1 MSTTMRSVPVVVWGG
16 GSGGVAAA
24 VQAARSG
31 AETLLLTPG
40 PWLGGM
46 VSAAGVCC
54 PDGNELSPWQTGLW
68 GAFLRAL
75 AAETPGGLDHNW
87 VSCFG
92 YRPDTAEAIL
102 RNWVAGESRLNWW
115 PLARLEAV
123 ERRGDHLTALAVH
136 WRGEDW
142 RLEPTIVIDGSDRG
156 DLYPLADV
164 PHRLGWEPKESW
176 GEPSAPPRSV
186 LESDPFFSRQPVQSP
201 TWVVMAQLHPADSPG
216 RAPALSASADPRED
230 AQPAAPFTEAT
241 ERFGLERT
249 LTYGRLPGG
258 LLMLNWPLAGNDWH
272 GGLER
277 AFSSETAPGEVR
289 ADLAADMRA
298 HSQAFAEAL
307 RAIGAGRVR
316 PTTVFPSPEQAAAG
330 ALTGDDDLA
339 LMPYWREGRRLQALE
354 TVVEQHLLPLAPG
367 AAIAPLPRDGTG
379 QLTAIAVGN
388 YANDHHYP
396 GPDWPLAPKSCRWG
410 GRWSGT
416 PFTIPYG
423 ALVSRGVVNLLAADK
438 AFGVSHMANG
448 ATRLQPLVLN
458 LGQAAGLAAALCVRL
473 ALRPAELPVRHLQEA
488 LITEPQAPA
497 GPLPLWDTPWH
508 HPRWRE
514 RQLALLDDPTRLE
527 PGGRWSSEPGDPRWA
542 PSEPGERLWQG
553 DLVSDGA
560 GGFSLY
566 GPTGPGGEPWPL
578 ITLEPALND
587 WLQRR
592 ITPCPVAVVGCANP
606 WGPWLRV
613 SRLA

>member
-1 MSTTMRSVPVVVWGG
+1 MTETRRSVPVVVWGG
-16 GSGGVAAA
+16 GSGGLAAA
-24 VQAARSG
+24 LQAARSG

-92 YRPDTAEAIL
+92 YLPATAETIL
-102 RNWVAGESRLNWW
+102 RRWVEREPLLQWW

-123 ERRGDHLTALAVH
+123 EREGDRLSALVVH
-136 WRGEDW
+136 WRGEEW
-142 RLEPTIVIDGSDRG
+142 RLNPTIVIDGSDRG
-156 DLYPLADV
+156 DLYPLAAV
-164 PHRLGWEPKESW
+164 PHRLGWEARELW
-176 GEPSAPPRSV
+176 GEPSAPPRSA
-186 LESDPFFSRQPVQSP
+186 LEDDPFFTRQPVQSP
-201 TWVVMAQLHPADSPG
+201 TWVVMAQLHTTDPPARGAWP
-216 RAPALSASADPRED
+216 PASAEAELPS
-230 AQPAAPFTEAT
+230 PFSGAT
-241 ERFGLERT
+241 RRFGLERT

-258 LLMLNWPLAGNDWH
+258 VLMLNWPLAGNDWH

-277 AFSSETAPGEVR
+277 AFLGGAPPGEVR

-298 HSQAFAEAL
+298 HSRAFAEAL
-307 RAIGAGRVR
+307 RAIGAGRLER
-316 PTTVFPSPEQAAAG
+316 AGVFPTPEPAAAG
-330 ALTGDDDLA
+330 ALEGDADLA
-339 LMPYWREGRRLQALE
+339 LMPYWREGRRLVALE

-367 AAIAPLPRDGTG
+367 ASIAALPRDGRGHT
-379 QLTAIAVGN
+379 TAIAVGN

-423 ALVSRGVVNLLAADK
+423 ALVSQGVVNLLAADK

-458 LGQAAGLAAALCVRL
+458 LGQAAGLAAALCAGANL
-473 ALRPAELPVRHLQEA
+473 LPAALPVRRLQEA
-488 LITEPQAPA
+488 LILDPLAPA

-514 RQLALLDDPTRLE
+514 RQLALLDDPSRLE
-527 PGGRWSSEPGDPRWA
+527 PTGRWSSLAGDPRLA

-553 DLVSDGA
+553 ELVADGQ
-560 GGFSLY
+560 GGFLLH
-566 GPTGPGGEPWPL
+566 GPPGLNGEPWPL

-587 WLQRR
+587 WLQRQS
-592 ITPCPVAVVGCANP
+592 TPCPVALVGCANP

>member
-1 MSTTMRSVPVVVWGG
+1 MSETTRAVPVVVWGG

-24 VQAARSG
+24 LQAARAG

-68 GAFLRAL
+68 GALLRAL

-92 YRPDTAEAIL
+92 YRPATAEAIL
-102 RNWVAGESRLNWW
+102 RQWVARESRLEWW
-115 PLARLEAV
+115 PLARLEGV
-123 ERRGDHLTALAVH
+123 ERRGNRLTSLSVR
-136 WRGEDW
+136 WRKEAW
-142 RLEPTIVIDGSDRG
+142 RLAPTIVVDGSDRG

-164 PHRLGWEPKESW
+164 PYRLGWEARETW
-176 GEPSAPPRSV
+176 GEPSAPAREA
-186 LESDPFFSRQPVQSP
+186 LEREPFFASQPVQSP
-201 TWVVMAQLHPADSPG
+201 TWVVLGQLDETRPEGPP
-216 RAPALSASADPRED
+216 PALGAL
-230 AQPAAPFTEAT
+230 AAPFTKAT
-241 ERFGLERT
+241 ASFGLERT

-258 LLMLNWPLAGNDWH
+258 LVMLNWPLAGNDWH
-272 GGLER
+272 EGLAR
-277 AFSSETAPGEVR
+277 AFGEGVAPGEVPG
-289 ADLAADMRA
+289 DLAAEMQA
-298 HSQAFAEAL
+298 HSHAFSEAL
-307 RAIGAGRVR
+307 RAVSGGRLR
-316 PTTVFPSPEQAAAG
+316 RAAIFPRGPAAAAG
-330 ALTGDDDLA
+330 ALEGDDDLA
-339 LMPYWREGRRLQALE
+339 LMPYWREGRRLVALE
-354 TVVEQHLLPLAPG
+354 TVLEQHLLPLTPG
-367 AAIAPLPRDGTG
+367 PSIAALPRDGQG
-379 QLTAIAVGN
+379 QVTAIAVGN

-423 ALVSRGVVNLLAADK
+423 ALVSQGVENLLAADK

-458 LGQAAGLAAALCVRL
+458 LGQVAGWAAALCVRDGVE
-473 ALRPAELPVRHLQEA
+473 PKELPVRRLQEA
-488 LITEPQAPA
+488 LIADPQAPA

-514 RQLALLDDPTRLE
+514 RQRALLDDPDRLE
-527 PGGRWSSEPGDPRWA
+527 PTGRWSPQGDDPHRA
-542 PSEPGERLWQG
+542 PVEPGEQLWQG
-553 DLVSDGA
+553 ELRADGE
-560 GGFSLY
+560 GGFSLS
-566 GPTGPGGEPWPL
+566 GPAGPNGDPWPL

-587 WLQRR
+587 WLQAQAS
-592 ITPCPVAVVGCANP
+592 PMPVALVGCANP